1 MTVTHLSME
10 YIDFIETNYF
20 CLLLTDHLS
29 LFLPCLFLYLMIG
42 GGVVTVEFTV
52 PLTCGELQ
60 KHVFTPAELGFST
73 FAVMS
78 LESLCNSVTL

>member
-1 MTVTHLSME
+1 MTVTHLCIE
-10 YIDFIETNYF
+10 YSDFLEINCF
-20 CLLLTDHLS
+20 CCLPTAFS
-29 LFLPCLFLYLMIG
+29 FFLPRLFLYLMIG
-42 GGVVTVEFTV
+42 GGVVTVELTV

-60 KHVFTPAELGFST
+60 RHVFTPAKLGFST